1 MDILNTIIGIDPIIM
16 QAAPD
21 VDGFVDTARNFIAP
35 IFMLI
40 VGIIALSFLFRRQLS
55 QFIQFALL
63 VVLIGVLFYWPG
75 LIKAFA
81 TWVAGLFFGGSAP
94 TDIQ

>member
-1 MDILNTIIGIDPIIM
+1 MDILNTIMAAG
-16 QAAPD
+16 APD
-21 VDGFVDTARNFIAP
+21 VQGFVDTARNFIAP

-40 VGIIALSFLFRRQLS
+40 VGIIALSFLFRRQLRS
-55 QFIQFALL
+55 FIQFAIL

-94 TDIQ
+94 TTI